1 MFEYIIPLVL
11 DRVVKR
17 LEHELDVV
25 TYNCAVE
32 TMQHGVSNNN
42 QEEISNQY
50 TLPIEQMK
58 IVLDFKI

>member
-1 MFEYIIPLVL
+1 M
-11 DRVVKR
+11 VKR

-25 TYNCAVE
+25 TYKWYNGTVE
-32 TMQHGVSNNN
+32 TMQHGVKNNN